1 MPPSQ
6 NEAVLGFPWVIG
18 GVRDLH
24 RLRWPSAGPSSTW
37 AGVCRRRVA
46 AVSSVPTQTLQD
58 RAGHADRFAGAA
70 ALRPSNSKLE
80 GRRLEDTAID
90 RHGYGHRSAATVVAM
105 NCLCCGGLTL
115 DLPTDRWLT
124 VDR

>member
-1 MPPSQ
+1 M
-6 NEAVLGFPWVIG
+6 
-18 GVRDLH
+18 R
-24 RLRWPSAGPSSTW
+24 
-37 AGVCRRRVA
+37 
-46 AVSSVPTQTLQD
+46 
-58 RAGHADRFAGAA
+58 DRFAGAA

-80 GRRLEDTAID
+80 GRNSKIRPINH
-90 RHGYGHRSAATVVAM
+90 RGYGHRSAAAVVAM